1 MARIGSGT
9 IVAGLTAGA
18 LAVISVLAVQ
28 ASGTAGTVAA
38 NRPGTSVSSS
48 ASPSASSS
56 PAQTKAAHPL
66 PGHSGNGLRVVY
78 SLGEKRV
85 WLVGDTGKVTRT
97 YAVSPG
103 TVDPDTGTYTVTS
116 RTRSGTGGDG
126 VAIEHVVRF
135 AVTHGVIVGF
145 SSARDGSL
153 PSPDPS
159 QQTGGI
165 RERRADGSALWELAV
180 IGTKVVVVA

>member
-1 MARIGSGT
+1 VARIGSGT

-28 ASGTAGTVAA
+28 ASGTSAGATAG
-38 NRPGTSVSSS
+38 RPGAS
-48 ASPSASSS
+48 ASPSASASAS
-56 PAQTKAAHPL
+56 PSQTQQSHPV
-66 PGHSGNGLRVVY
+66 PAHSGSGLRVVY
-78 SLGEKRV
+78 SLGADRV

-97 YAVSPG
+97 FTVAPG
-103 TVDPDTGTYTVTS
+103 TVDPASGTYTVTS
-116 RTRSGTGGDG
+116 RTASGTGGDG

-135 AVTHGVIVGF
+135 ATSGGVIIGF
-145 SSARDGSL
+145 SAARDGSK

-159 QQTGGI
+159 QKTGGI
-165 RERRADGSALWELAV
+165 RERRGDGTALWELAV